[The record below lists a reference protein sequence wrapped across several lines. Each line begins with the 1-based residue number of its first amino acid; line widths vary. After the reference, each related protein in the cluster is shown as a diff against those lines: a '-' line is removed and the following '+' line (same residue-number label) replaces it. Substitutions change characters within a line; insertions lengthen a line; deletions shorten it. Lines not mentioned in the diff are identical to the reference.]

1 MTTAQLLLAPTKANK
16 KQNHAHPGPG
26 LCCAV
31 RLPEMAVNIDREGFS
46 DIEYQASL
54 PSYARST
61 ASVVSV
67 VRVVRVV
74 RVVASQQG
82 PLSAQFLAM
91 IEHLQLRIACFA
103 APNLVAH
110 ARARTERGGRE

>member
-67 VRVVRVV
+67 VRVV
-74 RVVASQQG
+74 ASQQG
-82 PLSAQFLAM
+82 PMPAQFLAM
-91 IEHLQLRIACFA
+91 IEHLQL
-103 APNLVAH
+103 
-110 ARARTERGGRE
+110 